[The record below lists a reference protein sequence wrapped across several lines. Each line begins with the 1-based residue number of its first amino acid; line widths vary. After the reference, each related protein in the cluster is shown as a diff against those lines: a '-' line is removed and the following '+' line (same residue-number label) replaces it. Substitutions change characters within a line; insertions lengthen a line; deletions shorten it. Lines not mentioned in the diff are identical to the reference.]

1 MKDNDKLSSFAKDSQ
16 TIKFD
21 CDKLGVRHDDF
32 QLGKDPSRG
41 KYRLIS
47 TISNDY
53 DKPSFKEDFKVFSP
67 VDRQYGQFLS
77 KNYEKS
83 SNKAV
88 LLKTLVNTFNV
99 NDIEG
104 GDEVSLSIYSDVVD
118 DMFKCGQYNFRSGD
132 AVDFDNLMIPCRE
145 LITVTLTE
153 SDGTSSDGHTVFVPC
168 NANSEMTIDLIIP
181 KGNLATIVDKQTS
194 IEKIINFFN
203 TFNPFKET
211 KVGI

>member
-1 MKDNDKLSSFAKDSQ
+1 M
-16 TIKFD
+16 
-21 CDKLGVRHDDF
+21 
-32 QLGKDPSRG
+32 
-41 KYRLIS
+41 
-47 TISNDY
+47 SN
-53 DKPSFKEDFKVFSP
+53 
-67 VDRQYGQFLS
+67 
-77 KNYEKS
+77 NYEKS

-104 GDEVSLSIYSDVVD
+104 GDEVSLSIYSDVVN
-118 DMFKCGQYNFRSGD
+118 DMFKCGQFNFRSGD

-153 SDGTSSDGHTVFVPC
+153 SDGTSSDGHTVLVPC
-168 NANSEMTIDLIIP
+168 NANSEMTIDLVIP